1 MNHTFESVPKIP
13 DRAIYRRVL
22 AQRARHHQDAA
33 PAYCFFTVRRPPLS
47 QEKGRYVFSKLLR
60 QLS

>member
-33 PAYCFFTVRRPPLS
+33 RHTAFLLSGDRRYLKK
-47 QEKGRYVFSKLLR
+47 KGDTWFSKLLR